1 MNSLRYYRIRCAH
14 KIFKYFSN
22 SGIHGRY
29 CSLLQVLLTPL
40 TNVQL
45 LEALDW
51 KLMHEADSFIIE
63 VLPKLCNDFKISK
76 FCKEFF

>member
-1 MNSLRYYRIRCAH
+1 MNSLRCYRIRCKN

-22 SGIHGRY
+22 SRIYGQY
-29 CSLLQVLLTPL
+29 CFLVQVLFTPL

-51 KLMHEADSFIIE
+51 KLMHEADSLTIE
-63 VLPKLCNDFKISK
+63 VLPKLCNDFKMS
-76 FCKEFF
+76 